1 MTAHALTYQVTRGQ
15 ALDTGITVWSAV
27 PIDVPAVGGITGRT
41 LAELHQEAE
50 AVAWFV
56 LDVPRETEIAINYVY
71 DIDEELA
78 ADLDRYQQAAA
89 QAKAVNAA
97 REAAAIR
104 IAKRLTAAGI
114 SERDGA
120 LIMGLSKQR
129 VHQLKHAS

>member
-1 MTAHALTYQVTRGQ
+1 MTTHTVTYRVTRGQ
-15 ALDTGITVWSAV
+15 ALDTGVTVWSAIPMDLP
-27 PIDVPAVGGITGRT
+27 PIGGVTGRT
-41 LAELHQEAE
+41 LTELHQEAE

-56 LDVPRETEIAINYVY
+56 LDVPKETEISVKYVY

-78 ADLDRYQQAAA
+78 ADLDQYKQSAA
-89 QAKAVNAA
+89 QAKAVNAV

-104 IAKRLTAAGI
+104 IAKKLTAAGI

>member
-1 MTAHALTYQVTRGQ
+1 MTAHTLTYQVTRGQ
-15 ALDTGITVWSAV
+15 SLDTGIAVWSAI
-27 PIDVPAVGGITGRT
+27 PMDVPPIGGVSGRT

-50 AVAWFV
+50 AAAWFV
-56 LDVPRETEIAINYVY
+56 LNVTKGTEIAINYMY
-71 DIDEELA
+71 DIDEQLTG
-78 ADLDRYQQAAA
+78 DLDQYREAAA
-89 QAKAVNAA
+89 QAKAVSAA

-104 IAKRLTAAGI
+104 VAKQLAAAGI